1 MNRFISIVSNKYN
14 RLDLNSII
22 IKNNKGYFKKITS
35 QLDSLKNEKSF
46 RGYISAISL
55 FKVVSKYQK
64 CIHLVEEFYL
74 FIDKIKGK
82 LERVKK
88 SSYKNILLQDIDIYK
103 GKFETVLSKPIFDI
117 YKLFEYLSFKNRR
130 DTKKMLKEIDSYLTL
145 EKEILDYIE
154 IIKDDNTQLESITKN
169 NFMITLNDYYHIL
182 TIENHN
188 DTKLNFMSLKKE
200 IEKTIKEELIKIRD
214 MTEKVDKELASLDE
228 IINAKKYVI
237 HPSFRNKIEELQHR
251 LMKLRVAIA
260 DSKYVLGNYYLL
272 KNEVFIISKKY
283 DHLKFRS
290 DLLKRTKNDTIS
302 ILRDQNIFN
311 KSNKDNSESINQI
324 KSIPTKISQKEIDL
338 SFKRCENSKQ
348 ALII

>member
-1 MNRFISIVSNKYN
+1 MKPSF
-14 RLDLNSII
+14 SII
-22 IKNNKGYFKKITS
+22 SFS
-35 QLDSLKNEKSF
+35 LDQL
-46 RGYISAISL
+46 
-55 FKVVSKYQK
+55 VVQQED
-64 CIHLVEEFYL
+64 V
-74 FIDKIKGK
+74 
-82 LERVKK
+82 
-88 SSYKNILLQDIDIYK
+88 
-103 GKFETVLSKPIFDI
+103 
-117 YKLFEYLSFKNRR
+117 
-130 DTKKMLKEIDSYLTL
+130 
-145 EKEILDYIE
+145 
-154 IIKDDNTQLESITKN
+154 
-169 NFMITLNDYYHIL
+169 
-182 TIENHN
+182 
-188 DTKLNFMSLKKE
+188 
-200 IEKTIKEELIKIRD
+200 IRE
-214 MTEKVDKELASLDE
+214 MTEKVDKELTLLDE
-228 IINAKKYVI
+228 ILNAKKYVI

>member
-117 YKLFEYLSFKNRR
+117 YK
-130 DTKKMLKEIDSYLTL
+130 
-145 EKEILDYIE
+145 
-154 IIKDDNTQLESITKN
+154 
-169 NFMITLNDYYHIL
+169 
-182 TIENHN
+182 
-188 DTKLNFMSLKKE
+188 
-200 IEKTIKEELIKIRD
+200 
-214 MTEKVDKELASLDE
+214 
-228 IINAKKYVI
+228 
-237 HPSFRNKIEELQHR
+237 
-251 LMKLRVAIA
+251 
-260 DSKYVLGNYYLL
+260 
-272 KNEVFIISKKY
+272 VFII
-283 DHLKFRS
+283 
-290 DLLKRTKNDTIS
+290 
-302 ILRDQNIFN
+302 
-311 KSNKDNSESINQI
+311 
-324 KSIPTKISQKEIDL
+324 QK
-338 SFKRCENSKQ
+338 
-348 ALII
+348 